1 MKPDFNVLLE
11 NSQQLI
17 SHIINNG
24 LTPLKKN
31 LNQIELQ
38 TRKLVAKASKDDS
51 GINSRAHYL
60 LANKGFDA
68 EHISQVLNNLTL
80 NYTYEYQQPIS
91 DTDIEASLNTELDS
105 IIYHS
110 FEKSKAQT
118 AKDNCDSYENSIYDS
133 WEKTKQRIL
142 EELVQYSINIDDIN
156 NTNNSVHQ
164 NLSKYFL
171 FFFFCLIMKLLLFL
185 LL

>member
-171 FFFFCLIMKLLLFL
+171 FFFFV
-185 LL
+185 

>member
-1 MKPDFNVLLE
+1 MKPDFNILLE
-11 NSQQLI
+11 NSHQLI

-31 LNQIELQ
+31 LDQIEVQ

-110 FEKSKAQT
+110 FERSKSQT
-118 AKDNCDSYENSIYDS
+118 AKDNSNSYENSIYDS

-156 NTNNSVHQ
+156 NSTNTYNHQ
-164 NLSKYFL
+164 NS
-171 FFFFCLIMKLLLFL
+171 
-185 LL
+185 